1 MILPELTTRDAWELR
16 RQPEIDEDD
25 LWLTPGP
32 VVWQAERFRGP
43 PPMFYPVYRS
53 GDLYAT
59 SPLPLIVHKGAL
71 ELDADVARQVGGAVR
86 YLATNATIDRR
97 VRRVGCPQLSTL
109 ELSDPREYVAEFAAA
124 TRADVAGVE
133 ARRPGFTNLVLCG
146 GKDSLNLLLLPWK
159 NPVIAVS
166 ARPNFPLVQQFVK
179 DNRLGMDVV
188 ELVDRDASLLD
199 SEIAVN
205 ACRIGLDHVRWV
217 AELRELAGRFE
228 RRAIFWVG
236 AMADVL
242 TTPKWRTY
250 NHSLALARLRALPG
264 LRGLAAT
271 DAGQSLFW
279 WTCYY
284 RGGMWQGGN
293 MSLLKEITDALVLS
307 AYHGP
312 AMRSLLAHVDLRGA
326 VTADIRAAIGEA
338 LAGGPVV
345 YPTTN
350 PSPPPSPFRKRRS
363 HVAAFVE
370 VLARHGIRS
379 A

>member
-1 MILPELTTRDAWELR
+1 MILPDLTTRDAWELR

-25 LWLTPGP
+25 LWQTPGP

-59 SPLPLIVHKGAL
+59 SPLPLIARHGAL
-71 ELDADVARQVGGAVR
+71 ELDAEFARQVGSSVR

-97 VRRVGCPQLSTL
+97 VRRVGCPELSTL
-109 ELSDPREYVAEFAAA
+109 ELADPREFIAAIAAA
-124 TRADVAGVE
+124 LRSDLARIE
-133 ARRPGFTNLVLCG
+133 ARQPGLTNLVLCG
-146 GKDSLNLLLLPWK
+146 GRDSLNLLLLPWQ

-179 DNRLGMDVV
+179 DNRLAIDVV
-188 ELVDRDASLLD
+188 ELVDHDASLLD

-217 AELRELAGRFE
+217 AELRQLAARFE

-236 AMADVL
+236 ALGDTF
-242 TTPKWRTY
+242 TTPKWRSY

-264 LRGLAAT
+264 LRGLTAT
-271 DAGQSLFW
+271 EAGQGLFS
-279 WTCYY
+279 WTSYY

-312 AMRSLLAHVDLRGA
+312 AMRAVLARVDLRGA
-326 VTADIRAAIGEA
+326 VPRDIRPEIGEA
-338 LAGGPVV
+338 LAGAPVV
-345 YPTTN
+345 YPTSN
-350 PSPPPSPFRKRRS
+350 PSPAPSSFRKRRS

-370 VLARHGIRS
+370 VLARHGIRT